1 MKKLLLIENLNIKVQ
16 NEHILKNLN
25 FEMDLNQIHALMGP
39 NGSGK
44 TTLAYTLM
52 GHPKY
57 QVTSG
62 KIQLLGQDLKNLS
75 VDQRARAGIFLA
87 FQYPIQIEGV
97 KIRDFLRNSYNATYA
112 NTEKELDLTSFNKI
126 LLEKVKELEIDP
138 SFIDRSLNVGF
149 SGGEKKKI
157 EILQMAILEPKL
169 VILDEIDSGLD
180 VDALKLICSYI
191 NKIKEKNK
199 EMAILI
205 ITHNTKT
212 FEYLKP
218 DFVHIIKNG
227 QIIRSGDVK
236 LAYDIDFSGY

>member
-1 MKKLLLIENLNIKVQ
+1 MKKLLLIENLNVSVQ
-16 NEHILKNLN
+16 DEHILKNLN
-25 FEMDLNQIHALMGP
+25 LELDCGQIHGLMGP

-57 QVTSG
+57 KIISG
-62 KIQLLGQDLKNLS
+62 KISYLGQDLKNLS
-75 VDQRARAGIFLA
+75 VDQRAKAGIFLT

-97 KIRDFLRNSYNATYA
+97 KIRDFLRNSYNAIYLGSE
-112 NTEKELDLTSFNKI
+112 NELDFASFNEM
-126 LLEKVKELEIDP
+126 LFEKVKDLEIDP
-138 SFIDRSLNVGF
+138 NFIDRSLNVGF

-157 EILQMAILEPKL
+157 EVLQMAVLEPKL

-191 NKIKEKNK
+191 NKIRAKNK
-199 EMAILI
+199 EMSLLI

-218 DFVHIIKNG
+218 DFVHIIKDG
-227 QIIRSGDVK
+227 QIIRSGDIK